1 MHSCSLTPILYT
13 GVQVSYQSFQCGLEV
28 LQVFR
33 LSKMLGW
40 VPANADREKTYLHMN
55 RKVPDDIKF
64 DLHCLLVTHG
74 KRCPRCAKGG
84 RAQTAPDG
92 PCPLVN
98 WSPKEALNSAG
109 NLKLLKAEEA

>member
-1 MHSCSLTPILYT
+1 M
-13 GVQVSYQSFQCGLEV
+13 GLEV